1 MLEGVDFEV
10 PQMPV
15 PALLLSDLSLSLTP
29 LSLCFLFGQV
39 WTMVIPAPWFQ
50 RLKRVD
56 KVQLLSSRS
65 HILAGGD
72 EHRPGLLKS

>member
-1 MLEGVDFEV
+1 MDFEV
-10 PQMPV
+10 AQMPI
-15 PALLLSDLSLSLTP
+15 PAPLLSDLSLSPTP

-39 WTMVIPAPWFQ
+39 WTMVIPTPWFQ

-65 HILAGGD
+65 HSLAEGD